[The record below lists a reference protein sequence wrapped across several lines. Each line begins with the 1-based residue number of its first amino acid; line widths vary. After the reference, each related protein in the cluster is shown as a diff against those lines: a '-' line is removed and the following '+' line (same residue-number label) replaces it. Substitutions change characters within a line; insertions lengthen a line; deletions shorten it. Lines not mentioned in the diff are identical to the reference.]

1 MATPILKKTD
11 CLDEADRSETTDSRE
26 INRYFM
32 RLAYRGEN
40 FHGWQRQPGDVTVQQ
55 VVEEALARVFRL
67 PEVAV
72 TGAGRT
78 DAGVNASCM
87 WAHFDLPASAA
98 EDSASA
104 AGKPFPDP
112 AGNDRLIHS
121 LNCMLAPDVVI
132 FEIVRVHS
140 EAHARF
146 DATSRSYRYYAHTQ
160 RNPFVRELSWLAPP
174 GLDFDAMNRAAAILL
189 EVSDFT
195 SFSKLH
201 TDTKTNICRVSHA
214 AWRQLDASRWVF
226 EITADRFLRNMVRA
240 VVGTLVEV
248 GRGKLSFQGFRD
260 IIDRRDRCAAGTSM
274 PPGPL
279 FLHDITYPYPLGKLL

>member
-1 MATPILKKTD
+1 
-11 CLDEADRSETTDSRE
+11 
-26 INRYFM
+26 M
-32 RLAYRGEN
+32 RLAYRGEQ
-40 FHGWQRQPGDVTVQQ
+40 FHGWQRQPGDVSVQQ

-67 PEVAV
+67 PEVPV

-87 WAHFDLPASAA
+87 WAHFDLPAEVA
-98 EDSASA
+98 
-104 AGKPFPDP
+104 DP

-121 LNCMLAPDVVI
+121 LNCMLAPDVVVYG
-132 FEIVRVHS
+132 IVKVHP

-146 DATSRSYRYYAHTQ
+146 DAVSRSYRYYAHTR

-174 GLDFDAMNRAAAILL
+174 GLDFEAMNRAAAILL

-201 TDTKTNICRVSHA
+201 TDTKTNICRVTHA
-214 AWRQLDASRWVF
+214 AWRQIDETRWVF

-248 GRGKLSFQGFRD
+248 GRGKLSIEGFRD
-260 IIDRRDRCAAGTSM
+260 IIDRKNRCAAGTSM

-279 FLHDITYPYPLGKLL
+279 FLHDVTYPYPLG